1 MDELSIAQAKINQL
15 TRRIEELEEIV
26 RVAREHALDQQTQN
40 DLLEQDA
47 TNRCFCEKCEEYL
60 HERYCADCYAEM
72 VSENEDDEMSDDDT
86 QPNSPASK
94 IIQDWKKLKWIF
106 IISPDD
112 KSFTSYNQDAV
123 RSITVA
129 DAVEEAN

>member
-1 MDELSIAQAKINQL
+1 MDELSIAQGKINQL
-15 TRRIEELEEIV
+15 TRRIEELEELL
-26 RVAREHALDQQTQN
+26 RQAREHALDQQTQY

-94 IIQDWKKLKWIF
+94 IIQD
-106 IISPDD
+106 
-112 KSFTSYNQDAV
+112 
-123 RSITVA
+123 
-129 DAVEEAN
+129 

>member
-1 MDELSIAQAKINQL
+1 MDDLSIAQAKINQL

-72 VSENEDDEMSDDDT
+72 VSENEDDELSDDDT
-86 QPNSPASK
+86 QPNSPSSK
-94 IIQDWKKLKWIF
+94 IIQD
-106 IISPDD
+106 
-112 KSFTSYNQDAV
+112 
-123 RSITVA
+123 
-129 DAVEEAN
+129 

>member
-1 MDELSIAQAKINQL
+1 MDDLSIAQGKINQL
-15 TRRIEELEEIV
+15 TRRIEELEELL

-47 TNRCFCEKCEEYL
+47 TNRCFCQKCEEYL

-86 QPNSPASK
+86 QPNSPSSK
-94 IIQDWKKLKWIF
+94 IIQD
-106 IISPDD
+106 
-112 KSFTSYNQDAV
+112 
-123 RSITVA
+123 
-129 DAVEEAN
+129 

>member
-1 MDELSIAQAKINQL
+1 MDDLSIAQAKINQL

-72 VSENEDDEMSDDDT
+72 VSENEDDELSDDDT

-94 IIQDWKKLKWIF
+94 IIQD
-106 IISPDD
+106 
-112 KSFTSYNQDAV
+112 
-123 RSITVA
+123 
-129 DAVEEAN
+129 

>member
-1 MDELSIAQAKINQL
+1 MDDLSIAQAKINQL

-72 VSENEDDEMSDDDT
+72 VSENEEDEMSDDDT

-94 IIQDWKKLKWIF
+94 IIQD
-106 IISPDD
+106 
-112 KSFTSYNQDAV
+112 
-123 RSITVA
+123 
-129 DAVEEAN
+129 

>member
-1 MDELSIAQAKINQL
+1 MDDLSIAQAKINQL
-15 TRRIEELEEIV
+15 TRRIEELEEII
-26 RVAREHALDQQTQN
+26 RVARDHALDQQTQN

-94 IIQDWKKLKWIF
+94 IIQD
-106 IISPDD
+106 
-112 KSFTSYNQDAV
+112 
-123 RSITVA
+123 
-129 DAVEEAN
+129 

>member
-1 MDELSIAQAKINQL
+1 MDDLSIAQGKINQL
-15 TRRIEELEEIV
+15 TRRIEELEEII

-72 VSENEDDEMSDDDT
+72 VSENEDDELSDDDT

-94 IIQDWKKLKWIF
+94 IIKD
-106 IISPDD
+106 
-112 KSFTSYNQDAV
+112 
-123 RSITVA
+123 
-129 DAVEEAN
+129 

>member
-1 MDELSIAQAKINQL
+1 MDEVSILQGRLNQL
-15 TRRIEELEEIV
+15 TRRVEELEELL
-26 RVAREHALDQQTQN
+26 RVAREHALDQQTQY

-72 VSENEDDEMSDDDT
+72 VSENEDDELSDDDT

-94 IIQDWKKLKWIF
+94 IIQD
-106 IISPDD
+106 
-112 KSFTSYNQDAV
+112 
-123 RSITVA
+123 
-129 DAVEEAN
+129 

>member
-1 MDELSIAQAKINQL
+1 MDDLSIAQAKINQL

-94 IIQDWKKLKWIF
+94 IIQD
-106 IISPDD
+106 
-112 KSFTSYNQDAV
+112 
-123 RSITVA
+123 
-129 DAVEEAN
+129 

>member
-15 TRRIEELEEIV
+15 TRRIEELEEIL

-94 IIQDWKKLKWIF
+94 IIQD
-106 IISPDD
+106 
-112 KSFTSYNQDAV
+112 
-123 RSITVA
+123 
-129 DAVEEAN
+129 

>member
-15 TRRIEELEEIV
+15 TRRIEELEEIL

-72 VSENEDDEMSDDDT
+72 VSENEDDELSDDDT

-94 IIQDWKKLKWIF
+94 IIQD
-106 IISPDD
+106 
-112 KSFTSYNQDAV
+112 
-123 RSITVA
+123 
-129 DAVEEAN
+129 

>member
-1 MDELSIAQAKINQL
+1 MDELSLAQGKINQL
-15 TRRIEELEEIV
+15 TRRIEELEEIL

-94 IIQDWKKLKWIF
+94 IIQD
-106 IISPDD
+106 
-112 KSFTSYNQDAV
+112 
-123 RSITVA
+123 
-129 DAVEEAN
+129 

>member
-1 MDELSIAQAKINQL
+1 MDELSLAQAKINQL

-86 QPNSPASK
+86 QPNSPSSK
-94 IIQDWKKLKWIF
+94 IIQD
-106 IISPDD
+106 
-112 KSFTSYNQDAV
+112 
-123 RSITVA
+123 
-129 DAVEEAN
+129 